1 MRDGVIGEMPLALL
15 LDRKLADSAKIVA
28 SLLWSQSY
36 LLSDGRR
43 VVAWKVQ
50 HVASVLGCSFATA
63 STRVRELRD
72 AGWIARIM
80 IPVPE
85 FDQSVR
91 GYWLGCDV
99 REAVRTRN
107 ARHRAAKAP
116 ACPVDGRSSD
126 ATTLVSLEPGLA
138 TGAPASPVYDAP
150 LLGLTSGTADAFGQ

>member
-91 GYWLGCDV
+91 GYWLGPNV
-99 REAVRTRN
+99 REAVRERN
-107 ARHRAAKAP
+107 ARARGGKGP
-116 ACPVDGRSSD
+116 GCQGDGRSAD
-126 ATTLVSLEPGLA
+126 
-138 TGAPASPVYDAP
+138 APALVPQEPCPATEAP
-150 LLGLTSGTADAFGQ
+150 